1 MEVLVIEKD
10 LVAARQ
16 IKRMI
21 KKWGHQAE
29 IFADS
34 KKALARIAENF
45 FELVLLDMFL
55 PDMSGYELIPKIKK
69 LKPDLDI
76 ITMTN
81 LNSRELELKA
91 RKYGIVFYLI
101 KPFETKYLKSLV
113 DHISRKKDRNVQFKR
128 KAMDKK

>member
-10 LVAARQ
+10 LIAANH
-16 IKRMI
+16 IKDMI
-21 KKWGHQAE
+21 KEWGHRTE
-29 IFADS
+29 IFSDS
-34 KKALARIAENF
+34 KKALARITESF

-55 PDMSGYELIPKIKK
+55 PDVRGYELIPKIKE

-91 RKYGIVFYLI
+91 RKLGIVFYLI
-101 KPFETKYLKSLV
+101 KPFETKYLKSLI
-113 DHISRKKDRNVQFKR
+113 DHISRKRN
-128 KAMDKK
+128 